1 MMPRIPPRERDSEE
15 GYRRLALGVN
25 YALKKAGSKYP
36 PVQLR
41 FDDHE
46 ESHRKLAN
54 AVNSLL
60 TTTQQVPIRFEE
72 EESYRR
78 LAAAI
83 NSVL

>member
-1 MMPRIPPRERDSEE
+1 MPRIPPRERDSEE

-41 FDDHE
+41 FDDHQ

-60 TTTQQVPIRFEE
+60 TNNHVPVRFEE